1 MPTIELVAAPA
12 RGATSYDP
20 TSDTTFRLGV
30 PTFVDDPYIWER
42 LQSVE
47 PLGFRFEVLD
57 NAAPADSAVATDQTA
72 EQAAATPT
80 AQES

>member
-1 MPTIELVAAPA
+1 MPTITLTAVP
-12 RGATSYDP
+12 RPGATAHLD
-20 TSDTTFRLGV
+20 DITFQLGV